1 MTTKRMRSSNRVK
14 IEKAFTQQAEHFESA
29 KTQKIKGGAAAAFF
43 SRSPPAKPI
52 VFLFGGS

>member
-14 IEKAFTQQAEHFESA
+14 IKKAFTQQADRFKSA
-29 KTQKIKGGAAAAFF
+29 KTQKSKGGAAAALF
-43 SRSPPAKPI
+43 SRSIPAKPI